1 MEISDDEQGFDRNL
15 DFIPLVSDL
24 PELQDAEEVDRKPAK
39 SDLESGDSNSS
50 GDRHRPATFYDYE
63 SDDSWF
69 EEDEKNVSDPL
80 STKYIPLFLLN

>member
-1 MEISDDEQGFDRNL
+1 MEISDDERAFDQNL

-24 PELQDAEEVDRKPAK
+24 PEVQDAEQVDRKPTKA
-39 SDLESGDSNSS
+39 DLESDDSDT
-50 GDRHRPATFYDYE
+50 GRYRAATFHDYE

-80 STKYIPLFLLN
+80 STKYIPQFLLN